1 MCSNVLVASLNKGQF
16 IAAIIFVL
24 LLVCII
30 RMPSNDV
37 SKLIFD
43 IKQDFENG
51 SIVGYAWAFFSTIGW
66 YIQSKW
72 QRKLMTN
79 ELRRISAER
88 NELQTKII
96 GEKYIKSSEEL

>member
-1 MCSNVLVASLNKGQF
+1 MGNYTAFTIHIQ
-16 IAAIIFVL
+16 L
-24 LLVCII
+24 LFLFSRRFQV
-30 RMPSNDV
+30 
-37 SKLIFD
+37 D